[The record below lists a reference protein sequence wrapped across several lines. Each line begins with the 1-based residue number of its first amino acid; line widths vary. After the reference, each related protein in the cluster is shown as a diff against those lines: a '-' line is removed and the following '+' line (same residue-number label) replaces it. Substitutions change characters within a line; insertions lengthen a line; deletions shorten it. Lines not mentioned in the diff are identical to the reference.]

1 LFGYFFHSNDNCLL
15 RLFAIDFNNQST
27 KITVLNRI
35 KKNDFSDLTQSFSY
49 WVYLSLAMA
58 IVAFAFVAKFHSLED
73 NRMPA
78 SLYTLKAAVLGPE
91 VP

>member
-1 LFGYFFHSNDNCLL
+1 MYYRN
-15 RLFAIDFNNQST
+15 T

-35 KKNDFSDLTQSFSY
+35 KKQGFVNLAQTIASIN
-49 WVYLSLAMA
+49 YLSFAISKVALAP
-58 IVAFAFVAKFHSLED
+58 VAKFHSLEEI
-73 NRMPA
+73 NIPS